1 MNDKTKELSEFEDR
15 AHVSFSDGALLQT
28 AFTHRSYVNEARGSA
43 GDHNE
48 RLEFLGDAVLELVTT
63 DFLFREYPESPEGEL
78 TAFRAALVNATTLAS
93 VGERLNMSECLL
105 LSKGESKDTGRA
117 RATILANAFEAV
129 VGALYLDQGYDAARA
144 FIAEH
149 ILTQAAG
156 IVESG
161 AWKDAKSAFQEVAQA
176 KYGMTPRYDVVS
188 AEGPDHDKHFV
199 IALFIDDKEIARGE
213 GSSKQVAEQKAAE
226 SALEKV
232 T

>member
-1 MNDKTKELSEFEDR
+1 
-15 AHVSFSDGALLQT
+15 
-28 AFTHRSYVNEARGSA
+28 
-43 GDHNE
+43 
-48 RLEFLGDAVLELVTT
+48 VTT
-63 DFLFREYPESPEGEL
+63 DFLFREFPESPEGEL

-156 IVESG
+156 IVASG
-161 AWKDAKSAFQEVAQA
+161 AWQERQ
-176 KYGMTPRYDVVS
+176 
-188 AEGPDHDKHFV
+188 
-199 IALFIDDKEIARGE
+199 RGVQW
-213 GSSKQVAEQKAAE
+213 GGQGRKG
-226 SALEKV
+226 
-232 T
+232 